1 MKLSSKKI
9 VLDNLTK
16 DVISMDE
23 YNRLIKMSV
32 PILDDMCVEDNG
44 YVYPISKQYKPD
56 EVSVYSTN
64 EVTVFTDPV
73 TNEDKEKYSIKNCI
87 DFGSDA
93 IKNLSDH
100 ISQMDKLKS
109 LEESRLTIV
118 NDELSLPIN
127 EEDTPELKIIK
138 EAINDKHIDADSY
151 KQKFPS
157 DSDFNNDM
165 RALKAPDN
173 NSISFYKA
181 KRVLNAF
188 DIEAELII
196 RDKKDVINL
205 TCRIYNIFFIS
216 NN

>member
-1 MKLSSKKI
+1 MVLSSKKI
-9 VLDNLTK
+9 VIDNVTK
-16 DVISMDE
+16 DVISEEE
-23 YNRLIKMSV
+23 YLRLLDMNV
-32 PILDDMCVEDNG
+32 PILDDTCLEEKG
-44 YVYPISKQYKPD
+44 YVFPITKHYNPN
-56 EVSVYSTN
+56 EVSVCKCDGLLL
-64 EVTVFTDPV
+64 FTKP
-73 TNEDKEKYSIKNCI
+73 TTEEEKEKYSIDRCI
-87 DFGSDA
+87 DFGPEA
-93 IKNLSDH
+93 IKNLKDH
-100 ISQMDKLKS
+100 ITQMDKLKL
-109 LEESRLTIV
+109 LEDSRLSIV
-118 NDELSLPIN
+118 NNELTLPIN

-196 RDKKDVINL
+196 RDKKDVINPTGKTYRIIL
-205 TCRIYNIFFIS
+205 TEE
-216 NN
+216 